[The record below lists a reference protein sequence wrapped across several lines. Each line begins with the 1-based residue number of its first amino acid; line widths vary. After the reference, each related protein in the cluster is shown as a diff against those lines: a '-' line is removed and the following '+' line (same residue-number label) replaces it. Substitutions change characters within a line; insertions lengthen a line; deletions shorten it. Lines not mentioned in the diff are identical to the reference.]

1 MPMNLRILKTEQ
13 MRIRRYAGSI
23 VLGAALIAPVGML
36 AGTNFQDDQHR
47 DDKNQKRY
55 YDSKHKDYH
64 TGMIGKPLLTSDGQS
79 RIIPITRT
87 SPILKRKDQSEYWNW
102 RHDHP
107 DDDRDRH

>member
-1 MPMNLRILKTEQ
+1 
-13 MRIRRYAGSI
+13 MRICRYVGSI
-23 VLGAALIAPVGML
+23 VLGASLIAPVGML
-36 AGTNFQDDQHR
+36 AGTNFQDDQRHDEHRDR

-64 TGMIGKPLLTSDGQS
+64 TWDDHEAAAYQRWATENHRDNQDF
-79 RIIPITRT
+79 TH
-87 SPILKRKDQSEYWNW
+87 LKRKDQSEYWNW